1 MVNRT
6 INLLL
11 GVLLLLAGGLILAQ
25 NLGIIPEF
33 TSNVWI
39 LGFAGLSI
47 LFFGAYFA
55 SGLKSWP
62 WLFPAC
68 ILGGLGM
75 TVALGEAGIENAIVA
90 APLMLGCALP
100 FLGAYL
106 VDRPRN
112 WWALI
117 PGWVLLVIT
126 LLLVLVDSVSG
137 ELVAALVL
145 LSIAVPFLV
154 IYVLDRTK
162 KWALIPAFVLA
173 AVGFIPL
180 LASAVPGEFI
190 GAYVMFMISLPFFLL
205 FFSSQENWW
214 ALLPAGATASV
225 GALILLVGVDWP
237 GMEDTVPVGAML
249 LGLAATFWV
258 LWLRRQSAGTDWAR
272 YPAIGLAIFGILLIV
287 LGGGMGY
294 FWPVLLILGGAAI
307 LFIGIRSRKAV

>member
-11 GVLLLLAGGLILAQ
+11 GILLLLAGGLVLAQ
-25 NLGIIPEF
+25 NLGFIPEF
-33 TSNVWI
+33 TDNIWI
-39 LGFAGLSI
+39 LVFAGLSV

-55 SGLKSWP
+55 SGLKNWP

-68 ILGGLGM
+68 ILGGLAL
-75 TVALGEAGIENAIVA
+75 TVALAESGLENAMVA

-106 VDRPRN
+106 VDRKRN

-117 PGWVLLVIT
+117 PGWVLLVIS
-126 LLLVLVDSVSG
+126 LLLALVDSVPG
-137 ELVAALVL
+137 ELVAALIL

-154 IYVLDRTK
+154 IFGLDRTK

-205 FFSSQENWW
+205 FFSSPDNWW

-225 GALILLVGVDWP
+225 GLLILLVGVDWP
-237 GMEDTVPVGAML
+237 NMEDTILVGVMF

-258 LWLRRQSAGTDWAR
+258 LWLRRRSSGTDWAR
-272 YPAIGLAIFGILLIV
+272 YPAIGLAIFGILMIV

-294 FWPVLLILGGAAI
+294 FWPVLLILGGVAL
-307 LFIGIRSRKAV
+307 LFMGIRSRKAE

>member
-1 MVNRT
+1 MVQRT
-6 INLLL
+6 INILL

-25 NLGIIPEF
+25 NLGFMPEF
-33 TSNVWI
+33 TANVWI
-39 LGFAGLSI
+39 LVFAGLSI
-47 LFFGAYFA
+47 LFFGAYFT

-68 ILGGLGM
+68 ILGGLAI
-75 TVALGEAGIENAIVA
+75 TVALAESGFENALVA

-106 VDRPRN
+106 VDRKSN

-126 LLLVLVDSVSG
+126 LLLALVDSIPG
-137 ELVAALVL
+137 ELVATLVL

-154 IYVLDRTK
+154 IFVLDRSK

-180 LASAVPGEFI
+180 LSSAVPGEFI
-190 GAYVMFMISLPFFLL
+190 GAYIMFMISLPFFLL
-205 FFSSQENWW
+205 FFSSPDNWW
-214 ALLPAGATASV
+214 ALLPAGSTASV
-225 GALILLVGVDWP
+225 GLLILLVGVGGPLLSGSVPP
-237 GMEDTVPVGAML
+237 GVMF

-258 LWLRRQSAGTDWAR
+258 LWLRRRSSETDWAK
-272 YPAIGLAIFGILLIV
+272 YPAIGLAIFGVLMIV

-294 FWPVLLILGGAAI
+294 FWPVFLILGGIAI
-307 LFIGIRSRKAV
+307 LLLGFRTRKAG